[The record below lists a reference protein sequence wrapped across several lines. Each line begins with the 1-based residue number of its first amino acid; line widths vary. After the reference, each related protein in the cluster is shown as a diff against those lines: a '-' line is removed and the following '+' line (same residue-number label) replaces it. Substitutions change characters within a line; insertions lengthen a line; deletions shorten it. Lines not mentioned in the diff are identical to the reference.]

1 MTTFARYVGG
11 FKRAAPVRD
20 QLTITGEHDSL
31 VRDRRDVHRQL
42 TVVERLGDQL
52 SHGG

>member
-20 QLTITGEHDSL
+20 QLTITKPDSL

-42 TVVERLGDQL
+42 TVVERVGDQL